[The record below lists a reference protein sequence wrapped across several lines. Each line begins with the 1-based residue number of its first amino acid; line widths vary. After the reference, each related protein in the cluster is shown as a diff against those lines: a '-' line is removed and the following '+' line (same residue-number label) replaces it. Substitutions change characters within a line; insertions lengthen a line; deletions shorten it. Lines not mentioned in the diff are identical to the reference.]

1 MRSYGA
7 AYIPARINYAR
18 CQKYKCPL
26 KEIFTNSTRDST
38 ATTKFIHAGLLKRA
52 VNGGSGS
59 KGKIIRYNNK
69 LNAYGQY
76 SGALGGY
83 GAAPKNKF

>member
-18 CQKYKCPL
+18 CQKYTCPP

-38 ATTKFIHAGLLKRA
+38 ATTKFMHARLLERA
-52 VNGGSGS
+52 IYGGSGS
-59 KGKIIRYNNK
+59 KGKMVRYNNK
-69 LNAYGQY
+69 LNAYGKY
-76 SGALGGY
+76 PGALGGY